1 MKRIRVLSLV
11 ILVFVSNI
19 LVSCSSFKN
28 KVATIMIAKKIG
40 GSAVEISKPIVIPF
54 KLERK
59 HIIKVSPKFNDLEV
73 ECIFDTGGMTF
84 LDSLCAEKIGGELG
98 EVPGEDVS
106 LLNIEK
112 LTLGDAEVNNFNAI
126 IMNFKNLTKET
137 GMIGSNFLRF
147 FQTTINYE
155 NKIITFDNPSKLEKK
170 TPQDHLMKMK
180 VIVPCFPTVKVKM
193 NGKKVN
199 GMIDTGLDRGF
210 VLPVEMMSDL
220 SEKERAK
227 CIKAKKLFGWWPFTE
242 KRENYY
248 YVMPEIVIGEIKLEN
263 VPVMYATLP
272 TMNGSGKILIGKNF
286 LQEYITILDF
296 EHKQVLL
303 RESRKLKRDY
313 NFSTGI
319 DVILFERGFVLHGL
333 WENSS
338 ADKAGLLVD
347 DEILKFDG
355 FSSNEI
361 RNSEIQERLSNPSF
375 NKISITIE
383 RDNNQ
388 IEILINKEDLL

>member
-1 MKRIRVLSLV
+1 MKRIKILSLV
-11 ILVFVSNI
+11 ILVFVSYV

-28 KVATIMIAKKIG
+28 KVATIMFAKKIG
-40 GSAVEISKPIVIPF
+40 GSAAKISKPIVIPF
-54 KLERK
+54 ELQRK
-59 HIIKVSPKFNDLEV
+59 HIIKVFPKFNDFEV
-73 ECIFDTGGMTF
+73 ECVFDTGGMTF
-84 LDSLCAEKIGGELG
+84 LDSICADKIGGKLEKI
-98 EVPGEDVS
+98 PGEDVK

-126 IMNFKNLTKET
+126 IINLRNLKKET
-137 GMIGSNFLRF
+137 GMIGSSFLKF
-147 FQTTINYE
+147 FQTTIDYE
-155 NKIITFDNPSKLEKK
+155 NKTITFDKPSKLKKK
-170 TPQDHLMKMK
+170 TPEDHLMKMK
-180 VIVPCFPTVKVKM
+180 VIVPYFPTVKVKM

-199 GMIDTGLDRGF
+199 GMIDTGLDSGF
-210 VLPVEMMSDL
+210 VLPVEMMSNL

-242 KRENYY
+242 NSENYY
-248 YVMPEIVIGEIKLEN
+248 YVMPEIVIGDIKLEN

-272 TMNGSGKILIGKNF
+272 TMNGNGKILIGKNF
-286 LQEYITILDF
+286 LEEYLTILDF

-361 RNSEIQERLSNPSF
+361 SNSEIQERLSNPLF
-375 NKISITIE
+375 NNISLTIE
-383 RDNNQ
+383 RDDNQ

>member
-1 MKRIRVLSLV
+1 MKRIKVLSLV
-11 ILVFVSNI
+11 ILVLVSCV

-28 KVATIMIAKKIG
+28 KVATIMFAKKIG
-40 GSAVEISKPIVIPF
+40 GSAAKISKPIVIPF
-54 KLERK
+54 ELQRK
-59 HIIKVSPKFNDLEV
+59 HIIKVFPKFNDFEV
-73 ECIFDTGGMTF
+73 ECVFDTGGMTF
-84 LDSLCAEKIGGELG
+84 LDSICADKIGGEL
-98 EVPGEDVS
+98 EKIPGEDVK

-126 IMNFKNLTKET
+126 IINLRNLKKET
-137 GMIGSNFLRF
+137 GMIGSSFLKF
-147 FQTTINYE
+147 FQTTIDYE
-155 NKIITFDNPSKLEKK
+155 NKTITFDKPSKLKKK
-170 TPQDHLMKMK
+170 TPEDHLMKMK
-180 VIVPCFPTVKVKM
+180 VIVPYFPTVKVKM

-199 GMIDTGLDRGF
+199 GMIDTGLDSGF
-210 VLPVEMMSDL
+210 VLPVEMMSNL

-242 KRENYY
+242 NSENYY
-248 YVMPEIVIGEIKLEN
+248 YVMPEIVIGDIKLEN

-272 TMNGSGKILIGKNF
+272 TMNGNGKILIGKNF
-286 LQEYITILDF
+286 LEEYLTILDF

-361 RNSEIQERLSNPSF
+361 SNSEIQERLSNPLF
-375 NKISITIE
+375 NNISLTIE
-383 RDNNQ
+383 RDDNQ

>member
-1 MKRIRVLSLV
+1 MKRIKILSLV
-11 ILVFVSNI
+11 ILVFVSYV

-28 KVATIMIAKKIG
+28 KVATIMFAKKIG
-40 GSAVEISKPIVIPF
+40 GSAAKISKPIVIPF
-54 KLERK
+54 ELQRK
-59 HIIKVSPKFNDLEV
+59 HIIKVFPKFNDFEV
-73 ECIFDTGGMTF
+73 ECVFDTGGMTF
-84 LDSLCAEKIGGELG
+84 LDSICADKIGGKLEKI
-98 EVPGEDVS
+98 PGEDVK

-126 IMNFKNLTKET
+126 IINLRNLKKET
-137 GMIGSNFLRF
+137 GMIGSSFLKF
-147 FQTTINYE
+147 FQTTIDYE
-155 NKIITFDNPSKLEKK
+155 NKTITFDKPSKLKKK
-170 TPQDHLMKMK
+170 TPEDHLMKMK
-180 VIVPCFPTVKVKM
+180 VIVPYFPTVKVKM

-199 GMIDTGLDRGF
+199 GMIDTGLDSGF
-210 VLPVEMMSDL
+210 VLPVEMMSNL

-242 KRENYY
+242 NSENYY
-248 YVMPEIVIGEIKLEN
+248 YVMPEIVIGDIKLEN

-272 TMNGSGKILIGKNF
+272 TMNGNGKILIGKNF
-286 LQEYITILDF
+286 LEEYLTILDF

-319 DVILFERGFVLHGL
+319 DVISFERGFVLHGL

-361 RNSEIQERLSNPSF
+361 SNSEIQERLSNPLF
-375 NKISITIE
+375 NKISLTIE
-383 RDNNQ
+383 RDDNQ
-388 IEILINKEDLL
+388 IEILINKENLL